1 MWGRE
6 KIRWCNPDNSKL
18 FLKKIK
24 GIKKKERDLK
34 KTLMEQQ
41 DLSSG
46 FLFYPI
52 EHLLAENMSL
62 YSCHPNKQTNTT
74 VIFYLERE
82 REREG
87 VCECVCWVLLL
98 LSILGS
104 TALKSGCGR
113 GFLFFFPT
121 DCPGVRASL
130 RAPRLVLFSIR

>member
-1 MWGRE
+1 
-6 KIRWCNPDNSKL
+6 
-18 FLKKIK
+18 
-24 GIKKKERDLK
+24 
-34 KTLMEQQ
+34 MEQQ

-82 REREG
+82 RGEVCE
-87 VCECVCWVLLL
+87 CECVCWVLLL

-113 GFLFFFPT
+113 GFLFFFPDRLSGCSGQLT
-121 DCPGVRASL
+121 RTSASS
-130 RAPRLVLFSIR
+130 LFDPIKNRPFMTKIG

>member
-1 MWGRE
+1 
-6 KIRWCNPDNSKL
+6 
-18 FLKKIK
+18 
-24 GIKKKERDLK
+24 
-34 KTLMEQQ
+34 MEQQ

-82 REREG
+82 G
-87 VCECVCWVLLL
+87 GSVCWVLLL

-121 DCPGVRASL
+121 DCQGVRANL